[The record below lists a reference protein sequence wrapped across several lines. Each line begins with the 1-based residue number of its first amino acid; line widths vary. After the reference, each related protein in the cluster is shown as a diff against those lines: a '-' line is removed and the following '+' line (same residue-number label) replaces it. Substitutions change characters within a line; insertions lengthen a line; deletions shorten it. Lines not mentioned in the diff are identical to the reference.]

1 MAIPGNMWLYDD
13 GVALIKGGCD
23 VQNREFSIEFK
34 GFHHNLSIPTD
45 NATGKP
51 TGMRQHSSMLVI
63 KEFDYSSPYL
73 YKAVATGQV
82 LQKAELKWYK
92 INDAGQE
99 VEYFNML
106 LEGVRIVSVSPTMA
120 ASSDTNNNH
129 LSILSRKLLRD
140 ARFPFG
146 LRPVAPMGKLSK
158 LKMVPTNRIATFLGR
173 WVPFVGHAQLIIT
186 VQVVAKRTRDK
197 YNLIARPKDRIQW
210 TSF

>member
-1 MAIPGNMWLYDD
+1 MLYPINKSINFPDGNHINPSEIVHLLLKDKVLDSLIHIYDKGLSKMAIPGNMWLYDD
-13 GVALIKGGCD
+13 GGALIKGGCD
-23 VQNREFSIEFK
+23 VQNRESSIEFK

-51 TGMRQHSSMLVI
+51 TGTRQHSPMLII

-73 YKAVATGQV
+73 YRAVATGQA

-120 ASSDTNNNH
+120 APADTNNNH
-129 LSILSRKLLRD
+129 LETVEMRYEKITWKHCDGNIIFAD
-140 ARFPFG
+140 AWNERQT
-146 LRPVAPMGKLSK
+146 A
-158 LKMVPTNRIATFLGR
+158 
-173 WVPFVGHAQLIIT
+173 
-186 VQVVAKRTRDK
+186 
-197 YNLIARPKDRIQW
+197 
-210 TSF
+210 